1 MTSPAPVAL
10 GAIAS
15 AATLSARAQAMV
27 RLAAAVAGILGA
39 LAPLSLAAV
48 GLGPIT
54 QQSALGASLRV
65 VVPVTL
71 AAGEDVPSECFK
83 LAPAQ
88 RDADGIPQI
97 LFGRV
102 AVERTPSGTQL
113 VVTSARPVND
123 PVVRVTIQAGCE
135 ISMRR
140 EYTLFMDPPAIETPV
155 VAAESAPREA
165 VAAPQPPPAARGSAR
180 AAGTP
185 ARVAKRGAAASGSG
199 DGAGAARKAA
209 PPKARAA
216 AKPAPKRPPA
226 VAADRPRLT
235 VSRAPPDGGAGAAT
249 GTPTE
254 ADRERAQQELA
265 NSIEAETVILRQR
278 IVELTAMV
286 ERMQQEVQAQ
296 ETAQRAAEAAAKA
309 PPPVPEPDWW
319 EANASLLAAIVGM
332 PLLIAAGLLWNR
344 RRDATREGHWR
355 PTRAPARPA
364 PGAREARQPA
374 PVLRNAPAGLAQAG
388 PEIAAPAPEHPIPSG
403 LPAAAGAGD
412 ALAVSE
418 LSQVTEEARVYA
430 ELGHHDRAIEV
441 LQEHIRQLPR
451 SMPAAWL
458 MLLDLYHATD
468 RRQEFRKLAEDF
480 HLHFNV
486 QTPVWEGF
494 APDDPGSD
502 GLAAFPHILKQVAD
516 LWRKPECRT
525 YLERL
530 LNDNR
535 EGRRTGFPLAT
546 YADIL
551 TLLQVLDAPEPVDID
566 LDLVDDGKLDLPPR
580 APARAPRPARGD
592 ARGPGAGAKADAA
605 GSIGIDAPGA
615 ATHQVR
621 ARPGAGGA
629 RRRRQAA
636 VVAGRHR
643 PRRAR
648 QVRTPFSRWITRCA
662 FSAAFGSCVTM
673 TIVLPT
679 SRFSRSS
686 RPRISSAVVRS
697 RSPVGSSATMSV
709 GSPMSARAIATRC
722 CWPPESSFG

>member
-1 MTSPAPVAL
+1 M
-10 GAIAS
+10 AS
-15 AATLSARAQAMV
+15 AVNLDGRARATARSAAALAGLLSALV
-27 RLAAAVAGILGA
+27 
-39 LAPLSLAAV
+39 PLPLPAI

-54 QQSALGASLRV
+54 QQSGLGQSLRV

-71 AAGEDVPSECFK
+71 ADGEEVPAECFK
-83 LAPAQ
+83 LASA
-88 RDADGIPQI
+88 REDADGIPQV

-102 AVERTPSGTQL
+102 SVERTPSGMQL
-113 VVTSARPVND
+113 VVTNARPVND
-123 PVVRVTIQAGCE
+123 PVAKLTIQAGCE
-135 ISMRR
+135 TAIRR
-140 EYTLFMDPPAIETPV
+140 EYTLFMDPPAIEPPV
-155 VAAESAPREA
+155 VAAESAPSEI
-165 VAAPQPPPAARGSAR
+165 VAAPRPPPAARGAAR

-185 ARVAKRGAAASGSG
+185 ARAAPRGAATSGSG

-216 AKPAPKRPPA
+216 TKAAPKRPPA

-235 VSRAPPDGGAGAAT
+235 VSSAAPGGSTGAAT
-249 GTPTE
+249 GAPTE

-296 ETAQRAAEAAAKA
+296 EMAQRAADATAKA
-309 PPPVPEPDWW
+309 PPPAPEPDWW
-319 EANASLLAAIVGM
+319 EANGSLVAAIVGL
-332 PLLIAAGLLWNR
+332 PLLIATGLLWKR
-344 RRDATREGHWR
+344 QRDAARHFPWR
-355 PTRAPARPA
+355 PTRAPAPRAPA
-364 PGAREARQPA
+364 QRAQRA
-374 PVLRNAPAGLAQAG
+374 PDPRRATALRNAPAGLAQAE
-388 PEIAAPAPEHPIPSG
+388 PKAAALAPASRGDPIQRT
-403 LPAAAGAGD
+403 ADTGD

-418 LSQVTEEARVYA
+418 LSQVTEEARVYV

-441 LQEHIRQLPR
+441 LQEHIRKLPR

-468 RRQEFRKLAEDF
+468 RRQEFRRLAEDF

-502 GLAAFPHILKQVAD
+502 GLAAFPQIVKQVTE

-530 LNDNR
+530 LHDNR

-566 LDLVDDGKLDLPPR
+566 LDLADDGTLDLPPR
-580 APARAPRPARGD
+580 APAASSLGAQGTATPAAPAR
-592 ARGPGAGAKADAA
+592 
-605 GSIGIDAPGA
+605 
-615 ATHQVR
+615 
-621 ARPGAGGA
+621 A
-629 RRRRQAA
+629 RR
-636 VVAGRHR
+636 
-643 PRRAR
+643 PM
-648 QVRTPFSRWITRCA
+648 PPDP
-662 FSAAFGSCVTM
+662 SA
-673 TIVLPT
+673 
-679 SRFSRSS
+679 SS
-686 RPRISSAVVRS
+686 RPVQQPIKFELDPERV
-697 RSPVGSSATMSV
+697 
-709 GSPMSARAIATRC
+709 ARDPDGKPGA
-722 CWPPESSFG
+722 

>member
-1 MTSPAPVAL
+1 MTPPSPGAL

-15 AATLSARAQAMV
+15 AATLSTRAQAWT
-27 RLAAAVAGILGA
+27 RLAAAVTGILGA

-48 GLGPIT
+48 GLGPIM
-54 QQSALGASLRV
+54 QQSALGTSLRV
-65 VVPVTL
+65 VVPVML

-102 AVERTPSGTQL
+102 SVERTPSGTQL
-113 VVTSARPVND
+113 VITSPRPVND

-135 ISMRR
+135 TSMQR

-155 VAAESAPREA
+155 VAAESAPREV
-165 VAAPQPPPAARGSAR
+165 VATPQPPPAARGSVRSSAR
-180 AAGTP
+180 AAGSA
-185 ARVAKRGAAASGSG
+185 ARVAPRVAPRGAPTAGSG
-199 DGAGAARKAA
+199 EGAGAARKAA

-235 VSRAPPDGGAGAAT
+235 VSRAPPEGAAGAAT

-309 PPPVPEPDWW
+309 PRPVPEPDWW
-319 EANASLLAAIVGM
+319 EANAPLLAAIVGM
-332 PLLIAAGLLWNR
+332 PLLIAAFLLWNR
-344 RRDATREGHWR
+344 RRVATREGQWR

-364 PGAREARQPA
+364 PGARNARQPA
-374 PVLRNAPAGLAQAG
+374 PVLRNAPAGLAQAP
-388 PEIAAPAPEHPIPSG
+388 PEIAAPAPRTQSKRTP
-403 LPAAAGAGD
+403 PAAGD

-418 LSQVTEEARVYA
+418 LSQVTEEARVYV
-430 ELGHHDRAIEV
+430 ELGHHDHAIEV
-441 LQEHIRQLPR
+441 LQEHIRKLPR

-458 MLLDLYHATD
+458 MLLGLYHVTD
-468 RRQEFRKLAEDF
+468 RRQEFRRLAEDF

-502 GLAAFPHILKQVAD
+502 GLAAFPHILTQVTD
-516 LWRKPECRT
+516 LWRKPECRN

-530 LNDNR
+530 LYDNR

-566 LDLVDDGKLDLPPR
+566 LDLADDGKLDLPPR
-580 APARAPRPARGD
+580 APAASSPGSKGTAMPA
-592 ARGPGAGAKADAA
+592 
-605 GSIGIDAPGA
+605 APG
-615 ATHQVR
+615 R
-621 ARPGAGGA
+621 ARKPMPPDPSASSHPVQQPIKFELDPERVA
-629 RRRRQAA
+629 RDSD
-636 VVAGRHR
+636 GK
-643 PRRAR
+643 PR
-648 QVRTPFSRWITRCA
+648 S
-662 FSAAFGSCVTM
+662 
-673 TIVLPT
+673 
-679 SRFSRSS
+679 
-686 RPRISSAVVRS
+686 
-697 RSPVGSSATMSV
+697 
-709 GSPMSARAIATRC
+709 
-722 CWPPESSFG
+722 